1 MIHEKSLPIDLFLP
15 VSAELL
21 QSVLDN
27 IYNLPVRILLVEDEQ
42 NLAYFVKK
50 GLEEEF
56 YTVDITEDGSEGLF
70 LAASNEYDLIILDI
84 MLPGLNGL
92 ELCKRLRAKGV
103 RTPVMMLTAMDS
115 VGSKVEGLESGADDY
130 LTKPFAF
137 SELLARVKALLRRAS
152 DSVNELSV
160 EDLRIDLLAR
170 RIFRGDMEIALT
182 PKEFSILEYL
192 LRNKGR
198 VLSRTQIIEN
208 VWGYN
213 FDPNTNI
220 VDVHIKSLREK
231 VDAGSPKK
239 LIHTVRG
246 AGYVVKAENDH

>member
-1 MIHEKSLPIDLFLP
+1 MKSPCPSIFPDRF
-15 VSAELL
+15 SRTL

-56 YTVDITEDGSEGLF
+56 YAVDITEDGSEGLF

-84 MLPGLNGL
+84 MLPGINGL

-246 AGYVVKAENDH
+246 AGYVVKAEDDH